1 MKEREIEIVRYPQMS
16 CLSIFLD
23 TVSYRTP
30 HVHEEFELLWILDGG
45 MDIGGIRPQIR
56 VSSGDILLF
65 DPGRIHEFASE
76 KNCTFLCYQISR
88 DLLRSYP
95 GIDAVRFDDPRIEEN
110 KKVKSLLAEAA
121 RSYLSQEKGYEL
133 TCPGLMAQVFG
144 ELIRV
149 GAAREATQ
157 EELAERQTRSQRIEK
172 IIRYVD
178 RNYMHKIRLTDLAEE
193 EGLSMGYL
201 SHFVKEEL
209 GVSFQE
215 YVQTVRFN
223 AARKMIETDPDLK
236 MLDICYLTGFSDY
249 RYFSRIFQQRLG
261 MTPEEY
267 SKAPRRPVE
276 EETRIHR
283 SVHSLEQFYSRGRS
297 LELLEKYLATSN

>member
-1 MKEREIEIVRYPQMS
+1 MKEREIEIIRYPQMS
-16 CLSIFLD
+16 GLSIFLD

-30 HVHEEFELLWILDGG
+30 HVHEEFELLLILNGQ
-45 MDIGGIRPQIR
+45 MDIGGIRPQIIAKE
-56 VSSGDILLF
+56 GDLLIF

-76 KNCTFLCYQISR
+76 ENCTFLCFQISR
-88 DLLRSYP
+88 ELLRSYP
-95 GIDAVRFDDPRIEEN
+95 AVDALRFDEPVIRESQ
-110 KKVKSLLAEAA
+110 KVKSFLLQAA
-121 RSYLSQEKGYEL
+121 RSYLSQETGYEL
-133 TCPGLMAQVFG
+133 ICQGLIQQVFG
-144 ELIRV
+144 ELIRM
-149 GAAREATQ
+149 GEGRQAT
-157 EELAERQTRSQRIEK
+157 EEEMSEHRTRSHRIEQL
-172 IIRYVD
+172 IAYVD

-223 AARKMIETDPDLK
+223 AARKMIETSPDLK

-249 RYFSRIFQQRLG
+249 RYFSRTFQQRLG
-261 MTPEEY
+261 LTPEEY
-267 SKAPRRPVE
+267 SRAPRRPVE

-297 LELLEKYLATSN
+297 LEILNQYLPISN